1 MKRTSNRD
9 HVIATASDLF
19 LQKGLM
25 NTSMDDVVAH
35 SRVSK
40 SNIYYHFKS
49 KEELVVAVLGYR
61 INVLRGALEAILQR
75 ADLSVSARVGLIFTT
90 IAEELEG
97 RSCVGGCPIL
107 SLLSA
112 QIPEVK
118 ARINEFLIEW
128 QNLAEKLLVEG
139 IARGEFK
146 ENISIQQTAVLLVT
160 IMEGAMLMAESQGH
174 AQVLVN
180 AGQTLLHL
188 IQV

>member
-1 MKRTSNRD
+1 MKRLSNRD

-19 LQKGLM
+19 LQKGLL
-25 NTSMDDVVAH
+25 NTSMDDVVAN

-61 INVLRGALEAILQR
+61 MDLLRSALETILQSTE
-75 ADLSVSARVGLIFTT
+75 LSVTARIELTFTT
-90 IAEELEG
+90 LTEELEG
-97 RSCVGGCPIL
+97 RGCVGGCPIL

-112 QIPEVK
+112 QIPEVHT
-118 ARINEFLIEW
+118 RIKQFLQEW
-128 QNLAEKLLVEG
+128 QGIAERLLAEGV
-139 IARGEFK
+139 ASGEFK
-146 ENISIQQTAVLLVT
+146 ADISITQTAVLLVT
-160 IMEGAMLMAESQGH
+160 VLEGAMMIAESHGN
-174 AQVLVN
+174 AQVLKN

>member
-35 SRVSK
+35 SKVSK

-49 KEELVVAVLGYR
+49 KEELVVAVLSYR
-61 INVLRGALEAILQR
+61 MHVLRVAMETILQR
-75 ADLSVSARVGLIFTT
+75 TDQPVTVRIELIFTT
-90 IAEELEG
+90 LAEELEG

-128 QNLAEKLLVEG
+128 QTMAEKLLVEG

-146 ENISIQQTAVLLVT
+146 ETISIPQTAVLLVT
-160 IMEGAMLMAESQGH
+160 IVEGAMLMAESHGN
-174 AQVLVN
+174 AQVLVST
-180 AGQTLLHL
+180 GQTLLHL